1 MALRGL
7 WTFLSRGKQ
16 HRAGKQA
23 ARVYIPSDS
32 LVAQG
37 QWSLQA
43 SVCSWLI
50 DRESG
55 VAHLDSASL
64 EMCPW
69 HLRAREQVEED
80 VKEFCITT
88 FSSTSH
94 LMLTMIGNKIQHLA
108 CPVASSVICPS
119 ALLQCYLNPPSFS
132 GLLAIFLKCS
142 MFVPTSEFLHYLRG
156 LDRFCHEWS
165 QACFLLLIQASVYMS
180 PAHRG
185 LY

>member
-64 EMCPW
+64 EMRPW

-119 ALLQCYLNPPSFS
+119 ALLQCYLNSPSFS
-132 GLLAIFLKCS
+132 GLLAIPQMLHVCS
-142 MFVPTSEFLHYLRG
+142 HLRVFALFAWFGPLLPWMITSLFPSSYSGLSLHVPCS
-156 LDRFCHEWS
+156 
-165 QACFLLLIQASVYMS
+165 
-180 PAHRG
+180 
-185 LY
+185 